1 MHMEVHDDTGKTE
14 MVAKR
19 FSADRSAQRI
29 DRSFRAVKGA
39 LLALALAA
47 LAAPPLAAQ
56 EAAGGAGEVRYVTDR
71 LSITLRAGK
80 GTGFRILRMLPSG
93 ARVTVLETDP
103 ESGWSRV
110 RLESGLEGWVL
121 TRYLMREPSAR
132 ERLARAEAQAAKAR
146 ERAAALEAEVRRLKA
161 ERDAARREA
170 AAQRARAEKAERELA
185 RIRRLSAES
194 LRLAESHE
202 RMRRQVLDLERE
214 LRLALEEN
222 DALRDRTARDW
233 FMAGAGVLL
242 AGIVVGLVLP
252 RIRWRRRSSWDSF

>member
-1 MHMEVHDDTGKTE
+1 M
-14 MVAKR
+14 R
-19 FSADRSAQRI
+19 
-29 DRSFRAVKGA
+29 GA

-47 LAAPPLAAQ
+47 LAAAPPLAAQ
-56 EAAGGAGEVRYVTDR
+56 EAAGGVRYVTDR
-71 LSITLRAGK
+71 LSITLRAGP
-80 GTGFRILRMLPSG
+80 GTQYRILRTLPSG
-93 ARVTVLETDP
+93 TRLAVLESDP

-121 TRYLMREPSAR
+121 TRYLMREPAAR

-146 ERAAALEAEVRRLKA
+146 ERAAALAERIQALEA

-170 AAQRARAEKAERELA
+170 GAHKARADKAERELA
-185 RIRRLSAES
+185 RIRRVSADA
-194 LRLAESHE
+194 LRLAEEHQ
-202 RMRRQVLDLERE
+202 RLKRRVLDLERE
-214 LRLALEEN
+214 LRLAQEEN

-233 FMAGAGVLL
+233 FMVGAGVLL